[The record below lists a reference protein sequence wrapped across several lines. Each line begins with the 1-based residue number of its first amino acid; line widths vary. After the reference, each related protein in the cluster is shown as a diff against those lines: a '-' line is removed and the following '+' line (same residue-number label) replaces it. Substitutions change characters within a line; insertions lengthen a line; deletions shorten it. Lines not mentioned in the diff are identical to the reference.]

1 MIPNLEFSNIDKNNY
16 LIHELSN
23 NTQYWVIIAIP
34 PIFED
39 KGIATRIAISDYKI
53 ENIESEKII
62 IPSGKSAIIYIPS
75 LDYTEDCSLK
85 FCNILTRY
93 SSISKNMR
101 YINSINLDKKFDVLL
116 HNYERMPVFIEKS
129 SNEQSIDIKSFYQRY
144 AFFGAVDTEI
154 SKIFNNLHKFM
165 VELKELNYYK
175 LEEYLPLS
183 IRVSSDYYRFY
194 EFINLFFNDIEDDL
208 KIFVDKIY
216 GETELYECIDRLNLT
231 DWSILT
237 TPINNCEDKK
247 SIFNRFLSLKGTK
260 TISGYI
266 SPNSYF
272 DIFIE
277 LNHNDNKIILS
288 PLFKDSTKSASKYI
302 IKDKE
307 YIIDFFIEHMV
318 KIKPVQNIKVIIF
331 NDINEIVLN
340 AERPTAEIK
349 GNNYTVKS
357 NCDTMIYFYGKLFK
371 NLKQIKIDPNQ
382 KGKYIAITS
391 KKSLSCIIDK
401 GFEGYNPLN
410 IEYFLRNPKFK
421 NKIIYIENIY
431 EKMKNNLVKNEGIYL
446 YYFYQKDHKHY
457 YGDEKWPLD
466 DDSYEEFDLKNNS
479 NNYFYNN
486 FLNNENGDID
496 IAYYD
501 SLCNPNNDYTFTVI
515 PSNSEG
521 KSLIINNRNEREE
534 DKSKIFYQVNFCGDS
549 SNITMFY
556 EYILS
561 SFSPIKYTGMFNFTE
576 DNTYYQGEIYNSIVK
591 VDFKSNEE
599 FVFSFYWY

>member
-1 MIPNLEFSNIDKNNY
+1 MYILNIKTYMAIKINPFEICINEKEDCESTIFYHFIKGNKYTIYINFVNIFNSIKFIPSAIIPVLTTTIETKTEGILKNLSPKIYNVDMENKVKYIFFEYYNKILMAPSDVEITKNNLNLIPNLEFTNIDKNNY

-85 FCNILTRY
+85 FCNILTSY
-93 SSISKNMR
+93 SSTSKNMR

-154 SKIFNNLHKFM
+154 SRIFNNLHKFM

-194 EFINLFFNDIEDDL
+194 EFINLFFNDLEDDL
-208 KIFVDKIY
+208 KIYVDKIY
-216 GETELYECIDRLNLT
+216 GETELYECIDKLNLT
-231 DWSILT
+231 DLSILT
-237 TPINNCEDKK
+237 TPINNCKDKK

-288 PLFKDSTKSASKYI
+288 PLFRI
-302 IKDKE
+302 QPRV
-307 YIIDFFIEHMV
+307 H
-318 KIKPVQNIKVIIF
+318 QNI
-331 NDINEIVLN
+331 
-340 AERPTAEIK
+340 
-349 GNNYTVKS
+349 
-357 NCDTMIYFYGKLFK
+357 
-371 NLKQIKIDPNQ
+371 
-382 KGKYIAITS
+382 
-391 KKSLSCIIDK
+391 
-401 GFEGYNPLN
+401 
-410 IEYFLRNPKFK
+410 
-421 NKIIYIENIY
+421 
-431 EKMKNNLVKNEGIYL
+431 
-446 YYFYQKDHKHY
+446 
-457 YGDEKWPLD
+457 
-466 DDSYEEFDLKNNS
+466 
-479 NNYFYNN
+479 
-486 FLNNENGDID
+486 
-496 IAYYD
+496 
-501 SLCNPNNDYTFTVI
+501 
-515 PSNSEG
+515 
-521 KSLIINNRNEREE
+521 
-534 DKSKIFYQVNFCGDS
+534 
-549 SNITMFY
+549 
-556 EYILS
+556 
-561 SFSPIKYTGMFNFTE
+561 
-576 DNTYYQGEIYNSIVK
+576 
-591 VDFKSNEE
+591 
-599 FVFSFYWY
+599 